1 MGLWHQRVFSGI
13 NFLPTWDQFSPFQY
27 SEMFGF
33 NHKDNIKSKRL
44 WGVTVF
50 ICLLVNPQ
58 TKLDSCSKTNRS
70 CSINST
76 QHLIPHV

>member
-33 NHKDNIKSKRL
+33 NHKDNIKSKRETFQKIE
-44 WGVTVF
+44 TVESYSVHLF
-50 ICLLVNPQ
+50 ACE
-58 TKLDSCSKTNRS
+58 STNKA
-70 CSINST
+70 
-76 QHLIPHV
+76 